1 MSTNSLKRVYLI
13 LFVCLQGLSFVEAQE
28 SVDADLSVQS
38 LEEAWE
44 YAHKHNPN
52 LQQYRLQQE
61 KATIDYKVAKS
72 AKRPQISGSFSLQ
85 NNTSLAVTPLPG
97 EIFGQPGE
105 TVDAQFGQEYTYNAG
120 ITITK
125 NLINKQQHL
134 QTKMSGQNVLLMSQQ
149 TEVYEQSLK
158 EQVALY
164 YYTALVAEKGLQISQ
179 RDLTIANSIVKI
191 SQEKLDEGT
200 IDQLALNQ
208 ALINENNVKQNL
220 VQYES
225 LLAQCQQELSK
236 LWGVSSGLKLSLTET
251 ISSQLPEVQLY
262 NELAPDAALKL
273 SETELAQAEMG
284 VKVER
289 AAYLPTIS
297 VNSYYGKQQFRD
309 NFGLSTESGSWTD
322 YSYITFSL
330 NVPIFT
336 GFGTKNRVKSAQ
348 IEYDMAYKELENVR
362 RTAEVD
368 DAFLIEE
375 YRRSWAQLTAIHKN
389 YQLFKENA
397 DLTHQKHEEGLVSL
411 EASLKSFEDYL
422 QAENNYLNSL
432 SNYYS
437 YYAGIISR
445 NP

>member
-1 MSTNSLKRVYLI
+1 MV
-13 LFVCLQGLSFVEAQE
+13 A
-28 SVDADLSVQS
+28 
-38 LEEAWE
+38 EE
-44 YAHKHNPN
+44 
-52 LQQYRLQQE
+52 RLQ
-61 KATIDYKVAKS
+61 Y
-72 AKRPQISGSFSLQ
+72 
-85 NNTSLAVTPLPG
+85 
-97 EIFGQPGE
+97 
-105 TVDAQFGQEYTYNAG
+105 
-120 ITITK
+120 
-125 NLINKQQHL
+125 
-134 QTKMSGQNVLLMSQQ
+134 
-149 TEVYEQSLK
+149 
-158 EQVALY
+158 
-164 YYTALVAEKGLQISQ
+164 SQ

-191 SQEKLDEGT
+191 AQERLDDWT
-200 IDQLALNQ
+200 MDQLALKQ
-208 ALINENNVKQNL
+208 ALINENNVRQNL

-236 LWGVSSGLKLSLTET
+236 LWGVSLGLKLSLTAT

-375 YRRSWAQLTAIHKN
+375 YRRSWA
-389 YQLFKENA
+389 
-397 DLTHQKHEEGLVSL
+397 DR
-411 EASLKSFEDYL
+411 KSVV
-422 QAENNYLNSL
+422 
-432 SNYYS
+432 
-437 YYAGIISR
+437 
-445 NP
+445 